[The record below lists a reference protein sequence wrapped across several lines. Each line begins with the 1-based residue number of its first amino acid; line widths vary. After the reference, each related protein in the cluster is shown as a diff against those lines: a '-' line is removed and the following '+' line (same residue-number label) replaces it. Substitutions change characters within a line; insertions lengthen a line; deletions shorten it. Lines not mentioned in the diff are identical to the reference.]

1 MIVRFHIHLI
11 YFKCLFERQTSSLE
25 VSLDSLGPMQMLNP
39 QNRQTFSTPVV
50 TFQVQELKNVPID
63 FFSLRVY
70 NLHLV
75 LKDMRAYRQ
84 LLAFNNIQTVTLLNI
99 SDGLECRFLIVEDT
113 CFASIWDS
121 KPLQVLISEDHLRH
135 H

>member
-1 MIVRFHIHLI
+1 
-11 YFKCLFERQTSSLE
+11 
-25 VSLDSLGPMQMLNP
+25 MLNP
-39 QNRQTFSTPVV
+39 QNRQTISTPVV
-50 TFQVQELKNVPID
+50 SFEIQELKNVSID

-84 LLAFNNIQTVTLLNI
+84 LFAFNNIQTVAFLNI
-99 SDGLECRFLIVEDT
+99 SDGLECCFLIVEDT
-113 CFASIWDS
+113 CFASIWDTQ
-121 KPLQVLISEDHLRH
+121 PLQVLVSEDHLRH